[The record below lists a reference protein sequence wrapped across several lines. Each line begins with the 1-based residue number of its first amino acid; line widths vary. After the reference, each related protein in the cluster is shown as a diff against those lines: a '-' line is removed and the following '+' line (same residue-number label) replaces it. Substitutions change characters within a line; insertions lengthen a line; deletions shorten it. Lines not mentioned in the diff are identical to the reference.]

1 MARRRIIYCLA
12 LIGSLIFYGAYQEW
26 FSWVLLQ
33 VIVYFPWLSLGLSLG
48 AIFRFRMEPAAAS
61 KIPMGSTEVVQ
72 LKMPSKQ
79 PQPPHK
85 SKIRI
90 TKPITGESWLLKPGD
105 KLPTDHCGGLRA
117 ELHKPSVCDYLGLF
131 RFKVRK
137 TTGQTFLVMPEP
149 VNMEV
154 PPDLTR
160 YLAQRWHPKPG
171 GGYAEN
177 HEIRQFHPG
186 DNLNQIHWKLSAKVG
201 DLMLREPMEPERGLM
216 LLTMDLCGTASEL
229 DLKMGHLLWLSNWL
243 LERGITFDVRVLT
256 GNGIESWTIRDEWDI
271 HKCIESLLCTPF
283 APLGSIRDQSCTAA
297 WRHHIG
303 GEQGEA

>member
-1 MARRRIIYCLA
+1 MARRRILYALA
-12 LIGSLIFYGAYQEW
+12 LMGCLVFYGAYQEW
-26 FSWVLLQ
+26 FSFILLQ
-33 VIVYFPWLSLGLSLG
+33 VIVYFPFLSLVLSFWAMLR
-48 AIFRFRMEPAAAS
+48 IRMEPVAAP
-61 KIPMGSTEVVQ
+61 KIPMGSTEAIQ
-72 LKMPSKQ
+72 LKVSSKY
-79 PQPPHK
+79 PLLPNK

-90 TKPITGESWLLKPGD
+90 VKPLTGERWILKPSD

-117 ELHKPSVCDYLGLF
+117 ELHKPRVYDYLGLF
-131 RFKVRK
+131 GLPVRK
-137 TTGQTFLVMPEP
+137 TTAQTFLVLPEP
-149 VNMEV
+149 VTMDV

-160 YLAQRWHPKPG
+160 YLAQRWRPKPG

-216 LLTMDLCGTASEL
+216 LLTMDLRGTAAEL
-229 DLKMGHLLWLSNWL
+229 DDKLGRLLWLGGWL
-243 LERGITFDVRVLT
+243 LERRISFDIRVLT
-256 GNGIESWTIRDEWDI
+256 GNGIESWTVRDEWDLN
-271 HKCIESLLCTPF
+271 KCIEDLLCSPF
-283 APLGSIRDQSCTAA
+283 APEGSIRDRGFTAA